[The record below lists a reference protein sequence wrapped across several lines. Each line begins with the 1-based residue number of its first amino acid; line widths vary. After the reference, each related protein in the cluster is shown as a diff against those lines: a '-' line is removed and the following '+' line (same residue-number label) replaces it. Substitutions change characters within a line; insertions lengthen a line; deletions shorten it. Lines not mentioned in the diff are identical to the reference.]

1 MQWEGRA
8 GGEGR
13 ASKGEEG
20 QECGWW
26 GGKGSA
32 ENGKGRGGGRVTR
45 YEARAGQ
52 DNANTGRR
60 ANRQAG
66 RRSDGQ
72 CNITDNTQTVRTKDS
87 AQSSIF
93 TFRSL
98 FSFSLIFIFQ
108 HKKFSAFRHKS
119 KTLCK

>member
-32 ENGKGRGGGRVTR
+32 ENGKGRGGGSVTR

-60 ANRQAG
+60 ANRQA
-66 RRSDGQ
+66 DDQ
-72 CNITDNTQTVRTKDS
+72 MDS
-87 AQSSIF
+87 AISQTTHRQTERKKAHKAPF
-93 TFRSL
+93 FVL
-98 FSFSLIFIFQ
+98 FFSFSLVSFFNT
-108 HKKFSAFRHKS
+108 KN
-119 KTLCK
+119 

>member
-93 TFRSL
+93 H
-98 FSFSLIFIFQ
+98 FSFSFFHSVLFP
-108 HKKFSAFRHKS
+108 FSTQKIKCISAQI
-119 KTLCK
+119 

>member
-1 MQWEGRA
+1 MRMV
-8 GGEGR
+8 
-13 ASKGEEG
+13 
-20 QECGWW
+20 
-26 GGKGSA
+26 GKGSA
-32 ENGKGRGGGRVTR
+32 KNGEGRGGGRVIR

-93 TFRSL
+93 H
-98 FSFSLIFIFQ
+98 FSFSFFIQSCFLFQ